1 MCCSV
6 DVIFIALLYFI
17 LWLYRVCLDSIRLVW
32 AALGAQLLEVD
43 WWSSFGVS
51 RVSCVR
57 LLGFRFYMRKKLR
70 KLQVLTFRKN
80 PLSLFH
86 PSAENILRPF
96 VPNASCILHARG
108 PDPGPEGAG
117 WAQPRP
123 SPSACAAL
131 AT

>member
-70 KLQVLTFRKN
+70 KLQVLTFRK
-80 PLSLFH
+80 PSLSL
-86 PSAENILRPF
+86 
-96 VPNASCILHARG
+96 
-108 PDPGPEGAG
+108 
-117 WAQPRP
+117 
-123 SPSACAAL
+123 
-131 AT
+131 